1 MKQSYPHILVIFGA
15 SGDLTRRKLIPALY
29 ELQRQALLPDNF
41 VILGAGRTKL
51 DDGQFREQMREA
63 LEQYAPKYS
72 ANSLSGSFLNRLF
85 YISINTG
92 NTADYK
98 HLKNRLLKL
107 GKQHKTN
114 GNYIFYLAVPP
125 VLYEIIPES
134 LFHFGLTANNDS
146 GWKRLVIEKPFGYD
160 LKSSRELNRNLL
172 KFFSE
177 DQIFRID
184 HYLGKETVQNVMV
197 TRFSNGIFEPL
208 WNRNYIHHVEITSA
222 ENDGVENRG
231 GYYDNSG
238 ELRDMVQNHLLQL
251 AALVAMEPPTIIES
265 TSIRNET
272 LKVFQSM
279 RHIRTGE
286 VEKNVIRGQYTESVI
301 DGKKIK
307 SYRDE
312 EGVADDSRTETYVAL
327 KLFIDNW
334 RWGGIPF
341 YIRAGKRLPAKFTEV
356 VIHFKPTPHKLFCFN
371 EDLCNAENQLV
382 IRIQPDEG
390 MLLKFAMKV
399 PGVGFNVQDV
409 NMDFHYSS
417 LSSKDIP
424 EAYQRLLLDCMQG
437 DSTLYARGDII
448 EEAWRFIDPVLRVWN
463 DKPGVPVYGY
473 PSGTWGP
480 KIADSF
486 IEGQNMTWRYPCQ
499 NLTDKSNYYE
509 L

>member
-1 MKQSYPHILVIFGA
+1 MKVSYPHILVIFGA

-29 ELQRQALLPDNF
+29 ELQRQELLPSNF

-51 DDGQFREQMREA
+51 NDEQFRMQIQDG
-63 LEQYAPKYS
+63 LKKYASKYKS
-72 ANSLSGSFLNRLF
+72 NTLSDRFLNKLY
-85 YISINTG
+85 YISIDTG
-92 NTADYK
+92 NTADYEF
-98 HLKNRLLKL
+98 LKNRLLELDTKYDT
-107 GKQHKTN
+107 Q

-125 VLYEIIPES
+125 VLYEIIPQS
-134 LFHFGLTANNDS
+134 LFHVGLTLNNDS
-146 GWKRLVIEKPFGYD
+146 GWKRLIIEKPFGYD
-160 LKSSRELNRNLL
+160 LKSSRELNKNLL
-172 KFFSE
+172 KYFSE
-177 DQIFRID
+177 DQIYRID

-222 ENDGVENRG
+222 ESEGVENRG
-231 GYYDNSG
+231 GYYDSSG
-238 ELRDMVQNHLLQL
+238 ALRDMVQNHLLQL
-251 AALVAMEPPTIIES
+251 VALVAMEPPTIIGS

-272 LKVFQSM
+272 LKVFQSI
-279 RHIRTGE
+279 RHIRTDE
-286 VEKNVIRGQYTESVI
+286 VEEHVIRGQYTGSVI
-301 DGKKIK
+301 NGKKVRP
-307 SYRDE
+307 YRDE
-312 EGVADDSRTETYVAL
+312 QGVAPDSRTETYVAL

-371 EDLCNAENQLV
+371 EELCNAENQLV

-390 MLLKFAMKV
+390 MFLKFAMKV

-409 NMDFHYSS
+409 NMNFHYSS
-417 LSSKDIP
+417 LSNKDIP

-437 DSTLYARGDII
+437 DSTLYARGDVID
-448 EEAWRFIDPVLRVWN
+448 EAWRFVNPILRVWN
-463 DKPGVPVYGY
+463 ERPEVPVHDY

-499 NLTDKSNYYE
+499 NLTDINKYGE